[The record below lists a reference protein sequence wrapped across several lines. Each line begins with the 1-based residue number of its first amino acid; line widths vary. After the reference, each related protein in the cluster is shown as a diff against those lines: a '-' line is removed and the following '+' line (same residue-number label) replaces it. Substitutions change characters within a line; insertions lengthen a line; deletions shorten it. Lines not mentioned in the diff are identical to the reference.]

1 MCFWYYYCC
10 YLLSLDASTLTQG
23 PFRVLSWK
31 KWKLCFYFILHCHS
45 CTYVFLVLL
54 LLLFSVLGCFNIK
67 TGTFG
72 SVKLKEKLCYICY
85 HVLFSFMYASITCSL
100 IYYYCCYWLSLDAST
115 LTQGP
120 LGVLSWK
127 KWKLCYIC
135 YHVVFSFTY
144 AILTCSLIYY
154 YCCYWLSLESSTLTQ
169 GPLGVL
175 SWKKWPSL
183 YDDDKT

>member
-23 PFRVLSWK
+23 PLGVLSWK
-31 KWKLCFYFILHCHS
+31 KW
-45 CTYVFLVLL
+45 
-54 LLLFSVLGCFNIK
+54 
-67 TGTFG
+67 
-72 SVKLKEKLCYICY
+72 KLCYICY
-85 HVLFSFMYASITCSL
+85 HVLFSFTYASLTCSL

-183 YDDDKT
+183 YDDEKT

>member
-1 MCFWYYYCC
+1 MYLPCYTWCPDFLWCSVVLMCFWYYYCC
-10 YLLSLDASTLTQG
+10 YLLSLDASTLAQG
-23 PFRVLSWK
+23 PLGVLSWK
-31 KWKLCFYFILHCHS
+31 KW
-45 CTYVFLVLL
+45 
-54 LLLFSVLGCFNIK
+54 
-67 TGTFG
+67 
-72 SVKLKEKLCYICY
+72 KLCYICY
-85 HVLFSFMYASITCSL
+85 HVLFSFTYASLTCSL

>member
-1 MCFWYYYCC
+1 MFLLERNENYVFTLSCIVTAVPMCFWYYYCC
-10 YLLSLDASTLTQG
+10 YLLSLDASTLAQG
-23 PFRVLSWK
+23 PLGVLSWK
-31 KWKLCFYFILHCHS
+31 KW
-45 CTYVFLVLL
+45 
-54 LLLFSVLGCFNIK
+54 
-67 TGTFG
+67 
-72 SVKLKEKLCYICY
+72 KLCYICY
-85 HVLFSFMYASITCSL
+85 HVLFSFTYASLTCSL